1 MPFPPTFTDVWD
13 TTQPPDTQPANQ
25 LGLDIR
31 NLKTDIM
38 QRMSLLSGLL
48 SNRPTP
54 ETVNA
59 TWGGSG
65 YGLIYI
71 ATDTNQIYQWNGS
84 AWVTIASGLVIKN
97 FIDSTL
103 HTPVSGVLSTVT
115 IPGGT
120 IGVGS
125 IIEVI
130 GSISH
135 GTGPGNVDA
144 LTIGVF
150 TNIVRVV
157 TGTSIS
163 DTVFRATMYADT
175 TTTLLFQG
183 EAHNQAPSLGNSAG
197 VNAVEVTKFGGLD
210 FTSPLVITTST
221 DGGSPAA
228 NFLMASVR

>member
-65 YGLIYI
+65 FGLIYI

-84 AWVTIASGLVIKN
+84 SWVTIASGLTIKN
-97 FIDSTL
+97 FVDSTL
-103 HTPVSGVLSTVT
+103 HTPSSGDLSSVT

-120 IGVGS
+120 IGLGS

-130 GSISH
+130 GSITHS
-135 GTGPGNVDA
+135 TGSGNVDS
-144 LTIGVF
+144 LKVGPFLNVLSV
-150 TNIVRVV
+150 N
-157 TGTSIS
+157 TSAATS
-163 DTVFRATMYADT
+163 GTVFRATMYADT
-175 TTTLLFQG
+175 TNTLLFQG
-183 EAHNQAPSLGNSAG
+183 ESHNQTLSVMNGAG
-197 VNAVEVTKFGGLD
+197 FNAVGVTKFALLN
-210 FTSPLVITTST
+210 FANPLVIKTNT
-221 DGGSPAA
+221 DGGSPSG
-228 NFLMASVR
+228 NFLMVSVR